1 MKLVIH
7 TQYKENYGD
16 AEKPHWKFKG
26 GSVYVV
32 ENLTLEQAVRGRD
45 NHPRLSQLI
54 ESKNSMSEEYIVGVS
69 IMQDQDSVCEPW
81 EQAQVLTSRNGEWYA
96 REVMENNEYGYMHPE
111 IKRAI
116 KSWRMLPQGHRADY
130 SVTYVLHDG
139 REAHSDLEFNEMLK
153 KAA

>member
-1 MKLVIH
+1 MKLVIT

-26 GSVYVV
+26 GATYVV

-45 NHPRLSQLI
+45 SHPKLSQLI
-54 ESKNSMSEEYIVGVS
+54 ESQNSMSEEYIVGAS

-81 EQAQVLTSRNGEWYA
+81 EQVQVLSYEQGQWVA
-96 REVMENNEYGYMHPE
+96 RQTLINNEYGYMHPE
-111 IKRAI
+111 IARADKR
-116 KSWRMLPQGHRADY
+116 WVLLPQGQRKDFQVVY
-130 SVTYVLHDG
+130 TLRDG
-139 REAHSDLEFNEMLK
+139 RQARTDEEISQLL